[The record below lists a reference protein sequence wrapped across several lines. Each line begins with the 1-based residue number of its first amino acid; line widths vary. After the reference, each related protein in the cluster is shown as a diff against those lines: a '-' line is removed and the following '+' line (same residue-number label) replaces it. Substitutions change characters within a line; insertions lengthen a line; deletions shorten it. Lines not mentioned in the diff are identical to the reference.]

1 MTRHQFVDDPD
12 TPPPLACTGKTST
25 PDRPT
30 LAGAMLCGHCTSRL
44 ERQLAEL
51 PTRLQLVHALHDG
64 RQTPRRTDRP
74 GGDAPVPITVDA
86 FDLIRS
92 APAVLGSWVL
102 LVCEERT
109 LRGPDT
115 PERYAAWLLGQ
126 LDWLTQQ
133 PWVDDM
139 ADEIADLTS
148 KAERLTRI
156 NRHRH
161 RLEPPCPQ
169 CAARELGRWDGTDQ
183 VDCDACGKAW
193 PHRQYPWMVRLALDD
208 SRTCLTA
215 QEAAQRLGVTVGT
228 VRNYVTAGEVRKLG
242 TVDGTARYS
251 TQDVER
257 LAKQQEG
264 AA

>member
-1 MTRHQFVDDPD
+1 MTDA
-12 TPPPLACTGKTST
+12 LISCTGKTCRG
-25 PDRPT
+25 DAYA
-30 LAGAMLCGHCTSRL
+30 LAGAMLCSHCTSRL

-51 PTRLQLVHALHDG
+51 PARLHLAHSLHDG
-64 RQTPRRTDRP
+64 RQTPRKSDRR
-74 GGDAPVPITVDA
+74 GGETPAPVNVDLLDVLNA
-86 FDLIRS
+86 I
-92 APAVLGSWVL
+92 PAVLDSWARM
-102 LVCEERT
+102 VCEERS

-115 PERYAAWLLGQ
+115 HDRLPGWLLGQ
-126 LDWLTQQ
+126 LDWLIRQ
-133 PWVDDM
+133 PWVDDF
-139 ADEIADLTS
+139 ADELNDLCHDL
-148 KAERLTRI
+148 ERLTRV
-156 NRHRH
+156 NKHRH

-193 PHRQYPWMVRLALDD
+193 PERQYPWMVRLALDD
-208 SRTCLTA
+208 SRSCLTA
-215 QEAAQRLGVTVGT
+215 HEAAQRLGVTVGT